1 MSCSMKDLTN
11 KTCKWPIGDP
21 QEDDFKFCG
30 AKSDTEESSYCEFHT
45 KMAYRTNY
53 VSRSQKQKEMDKKL
67 KKAA

>member
-1 MSCSMKDLTN
+1 MKDLTH

-21 QEDDFKFCG
+21 QEDEFKFCG
-30 AKSDTEESSYCEFHT
+30 ATSDSEDSSYCELHT

-53 VSRSQKQKEMDKKL
+53 VSKSQKQKELDKKL